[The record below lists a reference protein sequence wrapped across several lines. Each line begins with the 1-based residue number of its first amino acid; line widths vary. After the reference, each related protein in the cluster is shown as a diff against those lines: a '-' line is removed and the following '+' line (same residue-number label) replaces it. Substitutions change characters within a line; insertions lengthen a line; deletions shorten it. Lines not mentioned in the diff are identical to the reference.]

1 MGFIFLLTFGFVLS
15 NLLLYLTFMRFMN
28 LKLAEYKDGKFERF
42 VELGEFLLGFKCV
55 VFLDSNDEDADYYYG
70 KSFNL
75 DQKDPLNRFN
85 GLFDG
90 RTYGEGR
97 FVLIEGVGKDNVYRK
112 VVYDNEYNEDIFIY
126 TMEDSIYED
135 FQICGNLHENPELW
149 GNLK

>member
-1 MGFIFLLTFGFVLS
+1 MI
-15 NLLLYLTFMRFMN
+15 N
-28 LKLAEYKDGKFERF
+28 LKLAKYKDGKFERF
-42 VELGEFLLGFKCV
+42 VELSKTTDFAIVCDGFLLGSDFIEVSFQERSDIVPIGYRSIFKK
-55 VFLDSNDEDADYYYG
+55 D
-70 KSFNL
+70 KT
-75 DQKDPLNRFN
+75 DPLNRFN

-90 RTYGEGR
+90 RTYGEGS
-97 FVLIEGVGKDNVYRK
+97 FVLIEGVGKDDVYRK